1 MTGLIQHGG
10 LADDVTDHRLNS
22 RTAYM
27 NPISRFIYSNMN
39 YYVEHHM
46 YPMVPY
52 HALRALHDE
61 IKADLPAASP
71 SIAAAF
77 REFVPVLI
85 QQRKDDNVFIRRQL
99 PSIAPHG
106 ATS

>member
-1 MTGLIQHGG
+1 MRDYTLLGADGQLAVERG
-10 LADDVTDHRLNS
+10 LA
-22 RTAYM
+22 
-27 NPISRFIYSNMN
+27 
-39 YYVEHHM
+39 
-46 YPMVPY
+46 
-52 HALRALHDE
+52 ALRALHDE
-61 IKADLPAASP
+61 IKAALPAASP

-106 ATS
+106 AAS